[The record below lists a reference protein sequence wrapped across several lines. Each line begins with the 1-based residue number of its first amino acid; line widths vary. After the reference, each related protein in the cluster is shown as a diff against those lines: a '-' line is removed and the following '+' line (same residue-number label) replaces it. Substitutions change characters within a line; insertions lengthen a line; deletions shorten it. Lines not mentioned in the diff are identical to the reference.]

1 MKILLDSNVAIDVI
15 LQNEPF
21 YESAS
26 IVIGLSKGGVDLF
39 VSASTV
45 TDIYYIVSR
54 AMKSKKIAMSLLK
67 KLLVNVNV
75 AAVTENEIR
84 QAVNLDWGD
93 FEDAVQYAAG
103 ESLAVDYIVTRN
115 VKDFTL
121 SPIKAV
127 TPEQCI
133 NLITDIE

>member
-54 AMKSKKIAMSLLK
+54 SVKSKKIAMDLLK
-67 KLLVNVNV
+67 DSGYS
-75 AAVTENEIR
+75 
-84 QAVNLDWGD
+84 LDR
-93 FEDAVQYAAG
+93 AKV
-103 ESLAVDYIVTRN
+103 I
-115 VKDFTL
+115 
-121 SPIKAV
+121 
-127 TPEQCI
+127 
-133 NLITDIE
+133 